1 MDQLFAIINH
11 SHTMAHSHCLC
22 NPKVGH
28 LTLNLFRWA
37 TAKDRDKSN
46 IDYTPLF
53 YQKVQML
60 LTDKYYGFFMVPIGS
75 WNYNFQGFRHDKDMQ
90 YELVLE
96 NPKEYY
102 HELHRPDHFMKFADI
117 EEEGMDDGMEDD
129 VIRAEKKKWLTDQ
142 EDVYG

>member
-1 MDQLFAIINH
+1 
-11 SHTMAHSHCLC
+11 MAHSHCLC

-75 WNYNFQGFRHDKDMQ
+75 WNYNFQGFRHDKDMP

-117 EEEGMDDGMEDD
+117 EQEGMDDGMEDD
-129 VIRAEKKKWLTDQ
+129 VIRAEKKKWHTDQ